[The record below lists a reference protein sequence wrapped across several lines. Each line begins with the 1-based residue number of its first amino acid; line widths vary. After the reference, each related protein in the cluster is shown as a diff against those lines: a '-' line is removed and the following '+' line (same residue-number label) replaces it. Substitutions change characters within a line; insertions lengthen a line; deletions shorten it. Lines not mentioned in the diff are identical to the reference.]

1 MAMKHEGAQVARP
14 AAAEVTDQGKG
25 ARFEARK
32 QAILD
37 VAGGLFNRHG
47 LRDATLAV
55 VASEI
60 GLNLKS
66 LRYYF
71 KRKEDL
77 VSAAFL
83 HTIALLR
90 ELVADALA
98 IGPFEKRLRHFL
110 DQYFGLL
117 AKVAR
122 GEMPEF
128 VHFGDIRALT
138 EPHLGAVGG
147 EYVSL
152 FRDARR
158 LFDDVGAN
166 WSLNQRNAYAHMLL
180 SQLHWSV
187 VWIWNYAP
195 DDFGRVADRMADVL
209 LHGMAG
215 RQIDLRFAQTA
226 IPTPFVST
234 DKLSQESFLRA
245 ATDLINA
252 KGYRGASVDR
262 ISAMLNVTKGAFYH
276 HNETRDHL
284 VVACFE
290 RTFDIVRE
298 AQDLAMAEE
307 MDGLSHV
314 AAASASLVSRQ
325 MRPEGALLRTS
336 ALTAV
341 GPDLRQ
347 EMQRHLALST
357 WRFADMLNDGLIDGS
372 VRLCDM
378 RVAAEMVT
386 GMINSAQELQQ
397 WVSDATP
404 ENAAELYVRP
414 LLDGFVKPGAE

>member
-1 MAMKHEGAQVARP
+1 MTSPVTLLETGSAPAPSAARP
-14 AAAEVTDQGKG
+14 
-25 ARFEARK
+25 RFVARK
-32 QAILD
+32 QEILD
-37 VAGGLFNRHG
+37 AAGGLFNRHG

-55 VASEI
+55 VAQEI

-83 HTIALLR
+83 RTIDLHRALI
-90 ELVADALA
+90 ADALA
-98 IGPFEKRLRHFL
+98 VEGFEQRLRHFL
-110 DQYFGLL
+110 GRYFALL
-117 AKVAR
+117 AQVAR
-122 GEMPEF
+122 GEIPEF
-128 VHFGDIRALT
+128 VHFGDLRALT
-138 EPHLGAVGG
+138 QPYLDTVGSS
-147 EYVSL
+147 YVAM
-152 FRDARR
+152 FRDVRR
-158 LFDDVGAN
+158 LFDDLEGEL
-166 WSLNQRNAYAHMLL
+166 STDQRNANAHMLL

-195 DDFGRVADRMADVL
+195 QDFARVAERMSDVL
-209 LHGMAG
+209 LHGISAG
-215 RQIDLRFAQTA
+215 RTDLKAAAAA

-245 ATDLINA
+245 ATDLINGM
-252 KGYRGASVDR
+252 GYRGASVER
-262 ISAMLNVTKGAFYH
+262 ISTELKVTKGAFYH
-276 HNETRDHL
+276 HNETRDQL

-290 RTFDIVRE
+290 RTFDIVRR

-307 MDGLSHV
+307 TDGLTHV
-314 AAASASLVSRQ
+314 AAAAASLVSRQ

-341 GPDLRQ
+341 GPDLRK
-347 EMQRHLALST
+347 EIQRRLTLST
-357 WRFADMLNDGLIDGS
+357 FRFADMLNDGLIDGS

-386 GMINSAQELQQ
+386 GMINAAQELQS
-397 WVSDATP
+397 WVRGATP
-404 ENAAELYVRP
+404 ESAADLYVRP
-414 LLDGFVKPGAE
+414 LLHGYLSNRGSG

>member
-1 MAMKHEGAQVARP
+1 MQHEEAKLAQPAPAKTPAR
-14 AAAEVTDQGKG
+14 GRG
-25 ARFEARK
+25 SRFEARK
-32 QAILD
+32 RAILD
-37 VAGGLFNRHG
+37 VAGGLFNRNG

-55 VASEI
+55 VAAEI

-77 VSAAFL
+77 VSAAF
-83 HTIALLR
+83 HHSIALHR
-90 ELVADALA
+90 DLVTDALKV
-98 IGPFEKRLRHFL
+98 GPFEQRLRHFL
-110 DQYFGLL
+110 GRYFGLL

-122 GEMPEF
+122 GEIPEF

-138 EPHLGAVGG
+138 EPHLDVVGG

-152 FRDARR
+152 FRDTRR
-158 LFDDVGAN
+158 LFNDVGAN
-166 WSLNQRNAYAHMLL
+166 WSPNQRSAHAHMLL

-195 DDFGRVADRMADVL
+195 EDFARVADRMADVL
-209 LHGMAG
+209 LYGIAG
-215 RQIDLRFAQTA
+215 RRIDLRAA
-226 IPTPFVST
+226 AASIPTPFVST
-234 DKLSQESFLRA
+234 DKLSQDSFLRA

-252 KGYRGASVDR
+252 MGYRGAAVDR
-262 ISAMLNVTKGAFYH
+262 ISATLNVTKGAFYH
-276 HNETRDHL
+276 HNETRDQL

-307 MDGLSHV
+307 MDGLAHV
-314 AAASASLVSRQ
+314 AAAAVSLVSRQ

-341 GPDLRQ
+341 GPELRQ
-347 EMQRHLALST
+347 EMQRRLTLST

-386 GMINSAQELQQ
+386 AMINSAQELRQ
-397 WVSDATP
+397 WVPAATA
-404 ENAAELYVRP
+404 ETAAELYVRP
-414 LLDGFVKPGAE
+414 LLDGFLRQPDRD